1 MPTITVVLKTSGT
14 DGKTITKRYQN
25 AQAHVNP
32 TTNLLQVYR
41 CHESSQN
48 AQEML
53 TEFHAETYLYWESM
67 QWSRQRKAEAHTGWK
82 VEEEGGLP
90 GGGLR
95 GVLHTNLCGSTS
107 GRPDVQQEGEHEGG
121 FTVLFIVLSAAQM
134 ETSFIRTE
142 AGDTT
147 TVDGEPL

>member
-14 DGKTITKRYQN
+14 DGKRITKRYQN

-41 CHESSQN
+41 RHESSQD

-53 TEFHAETYLYWESM
+53 AEFHADTYLYWESK
-67 QWSRQRKAEAHTGWK
+67 QWSRQRKAEAYTGWE
-82 VEEEGGLP
+82 VEEKGCLP

-95 GVLHTNLCGSTS
+95 GVFHTDLGGSTS
-107 GRPDVQQEGEHEGG
+107 RRPDGQQGGEH
-121 FTVLFIVLSAAQM
+121 
-134 ETSFIRTE
+134 
-142 AGDTT
+142 D
-147 TVDGEPL
+147 

>member
-14 DGKTITKRYQN
+14 DGKMVIKRYQN

-41 CHESSQN
+41 CHESSQD

-53 TEFHAETYLYWESM
+53 AEFHPETYLYGESK
-67 QWSRQRKAEAHTGWK
+67 QWFRQRKAEAHTGWE
-82 VEEEGGLP
+82 VEEEAGLP

-95 GVLHTNLCGSTS
+95 GVLHTDLCGSTS
-107 GRPDVQQEGEHEGG
+107 
-121 FTVLFIVLSAAQM
+121 
-134 ETSFIRTE
+134 
-142 AGDTT
+142 
-147 TVDGEPL
+147 

>member
-41 CHESSQN
+41 RHESSRD

-53 TEFHAETYLYWESM
+53 AEFHAETYLYWESK
-67 QWSRQRKAEAHTGWK
+67 QRSHQRKAEAHTGGE
-82 VEEEGGLP
+82 VEEEGCLP
-90 GGGLR
+90 GGSLR
-95 GVLHTNLCGSTS
+95 GVLDADLCDSTS
-107 GRPDVQQEGEHEGG
+107 GRPDGPQGGEH
-121 FTVLFIVLSAAQM
+121 
-134 ETSFIRTE
+134 
-142 AGDTT
+142 D
-147 TVDGEPL
+147 